1 MKKKKGFT
9 LIEMVVV
16 LFIVSL
22 LILIILPNV
31 SSQRKNAKVVQRDAM
46 TEVVQTQVDLY
57 ENEYHELPAG
67 LSDLKGK
74 GYLSDKQFDQA
85 TKDGIKIE
93 KERVVKE

>member
-1 MKKKKGFT
+1 
-9 LIEMVVV
+9 
-16 LFIVSL
+16 
-22 LILIILPNV
+22 
-31 SSQRKNAKVVQRDAM
+31 M